1 MKKIENKKRIINISI
16 VLIAI
21 IIIILNF
28 NYISYVNGLTLIQ
41 LHDNSPRQMMG
52 YVLVTKNQTIVID
65 GGLKED
71 AQNLIDNIN
80 RVGGGKIDVWFIT
93 HPHMDHAQA
102 FMEIVENTDMKI
114 EKVYVTLND
123 LEWYK
128 QYETSRIEE
137 IEKFLNIIKSEKLK
151 NKVEEVS
158 LNQIIEIDNLKCEI
172 LGIKNPE
179 ITTNPINNSSMV
191 IKMDINNKSI
201 LFLGDTGKES
211 GQKLIQNQKE
221 KLKSDIVQMSHHGQ
235 SGVDKDVYETIQ
247 PEICLWPTP
256 EWLWNNNPGTGYN
269 TGNWTT
275 LETRKWVEDLK
286 VKTNYVEKDGDISF
300 RVW

>member
-1 MKKIENKKRIINISI
+1 MKKIQIKKCIINISI
-16 VLIAI
+16 VLMAMLV
-21 IIIILNF
+21 IIL
-28 NYISYVNGLTLIQ
+28 SLCYVKYANGLTLIQ
-41 LHDNSPRQMMG
+41 LHDNGPRQMMG
-52 YVLVTKNQTIVID
+52 YVLITKNKTIVID

-80 RVGGGKIDVWFIT
+80 RFGGGKVDVWFIT

-123 LEWYK
+123 LDWYK
-128 QYETSRIEE
+128 QYETARIEE
-137 IEKFLNIIKSEKLK
+137 IEKFFSIMESDKIND
-151 NKVEEVS
+151 KVEEVY
-158 LNQIIEIDNLKCEI
+158 LNQLINIDNMQCEI

-191 IKMDINNKSI
+191 VKMNINDKSL
-201 LFLGDTGKES
+201 LFLGDTGIES
-211 GQKLIQNQKE
+211 GEKLLQNQKE
-221 KLKSDIVQMSHHGQ
+221 KLKADIVQMAHHGQ
-235 SGVDKDVYETIQ
+235 SGVDRKIYEAIQ

-256 EWLWNNNPGTGYN
+256 EWLWNNNPGTGYD

-275 LETRKWVEDLK
+275 LETRKWVEDLN
-286 VKTNYVEKDGDISF
+286 VKTNYVEKDGDIRF

>member
-41 LHDNSPRQMMG
+41 SHDNSPRQMMG